1 VDLVAL
7 VTNGDEEDCLI
18 TVVVGALLDVL
29 AFETVEEVEFR
40 RDDVDTREVVL
51 LGVLLDAGFLVV
63 EGETEEV
70 ERGMLDLEPVLFCSF
85 LVEVFPVDVLA
96 IEALD
101 EELDGFKEEL
111 DGLDDV
117 LTVLD
122 VFC

>member
-1 VDLVAL
+1 MTVDLVAL
-7 VTNGDEEDCLI
+7 VTNGDEEDCF

-40 RDDVDTREVVL
+40 RDDVDARGVVL
-51 LGVLLDAGFLVV
+51 LGVLLDTGFFVDV
-63 EGETEEV
+63 EEV
-70 ERGMLDLEPVLFCSF
+70 GFNDVRTVEPVLFCSV
-85 LVEVFPVDVLA
+85 LVEVFNVDVLA

-101 EELDGFKEEL
+101 EELDGLKDGL

-122 VFC
+122 AFC